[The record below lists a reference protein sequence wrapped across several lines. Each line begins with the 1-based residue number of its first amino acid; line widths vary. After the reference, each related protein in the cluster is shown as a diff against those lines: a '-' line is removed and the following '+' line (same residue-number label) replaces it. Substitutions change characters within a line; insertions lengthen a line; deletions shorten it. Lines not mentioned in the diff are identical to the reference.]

1 MDPWQI
7 PGSED
12 AKPLASICRPSL
24 LFVQLVGTRPS
35 TSDGKHLR
43 ARYEL
48 SAKPFRPGL
57 SGLGGGAKDGPVLV
71 EFDLEGG
78 IQLNWPGTLH
88 LVGGD
93 PATIYDV
100 RTTLVAAPFQLTWH
114 PLTAHVA
121 GEEYVIP
128 EYHSQMRAASPV
140 LYTLAGN
147 AGRLDHQPIP
157 VCGGGTLSLAV
168 AGQTIITDWLG

>member
-1 MDPWQI
+1 MNPWQI
-7 PGSED
+7 KGSED

-35 TSDGKHLR
+35 TVDGKHLR

-57 SGLGGGAKDGPVLV
+57 SGLGGGSTDSPVVV
-71 EFDLEGG
+71 EFDLEGAL
-78 IQLNWPGTLH
+78 QLNWPGTLH

-93 PATIYDV
+93 PETTYDV
-100 RTTLVAAPFQLTWH
+100 RTTLVDAPFLLTWH
-114 PLTAHVA
+114 PLTAHVE
-121 GEEYVIP
+121 GQTYEIP
-128 EYHSQMRAASPV
+128 EYHSRIRSAALV
-140 LYTLAGN
+140 AYTLAGN
-147 AGRLDHQPIP
+147 KGWLDHQPIP
-157 VCGGGTLSLAV
+157 VCGGGTLSLPV